1 LNRLK
6 IGVFDSGLGG
16 LTVLRSLLDL
26 LPTCDY
32 IYLGDTARL
41 PYGNKSASTIQ
52 TYTQQN
58 LSFLK
63 SQNVDLLVIAC
74 NTASAHFNDTS
85 FLSLPV
91 LTVIEPTALAAL
103 KISRTKRIGILA
115 TRATVNSHAYEKALM
130 SKDDQVQVFSM
141 ASPLLVP
148 FAEEGLAEDPLLN
161 LISFRYV
168 SPLVHDQIDCLI
180 LGCTHYPLLKKSLQ
194 KAAGNLSMIESGPAV
209 AEKILKD
216 FKLKLSDRPSTIEIS
231 TTDQIGNFQVWAQSI
246 LDPYTVKSWTQITV

>member
-1 LNRLK
+1 MRLK

-16 LTVLRSLLDL
+16 LTVLKSLLDL
-26 LPTCDY
+26 LPGCDY

-52 TYTQQN
+52 NYTQQN
-58 LSFLK
+58 LNFLK

-74 NTASAHFNDTS
+74 NTASAHFSDTS
-85 FLSLPV
+85 FSGLPV
-91 LTVIEPTALAAL
+91 ITVIEPTAMAAL
-103 KISRTKRIGILA
+103 KVSQTKRIGILA

-130 SKDDQVQVFSM
+130 AKDDHVQIFSM

-161 LISFRYV
+161 LVTFRYV
-168 SPLVHDQIDCLI
+168 SPLIQDQIDCLI

-194 KAAGNLSMIESGPAV
+194 KAAGNISLTESGPAV

-216 FKLKLSDRPSTIEIS
+216 FKPKPSDQPSTIEIS
-231 TTDQIGNFQVWAQSI
+231 TTDQIGNFQVWAEKI
-246 LDPYTVKSWTQITV
+246 LKPHVVKSWSQITV